1 MRKTFLFFI
10 LVFFLG
16 IVFCIDSG
24 IGEQKVENNHLS
36 VYYFHGN
43 FRCSTC
49 YKIEQYAKE
58 AIETNFKA
66 ELASGKMV
74 FKAINVEEK
83 GKEHFID
90 DYQLYTKSLIISLVK
105 DGKETKYKNLTK
117 VWEYIRNK
125 QMFFDYVKNEVTSYL
140 KEL

>member
-1 MRKTFLFFI
+1 MCKTFLFFI

-16 IVFCIDSG
+16 IVFCTDSG
-24 IGEQKVENNHLS
+24 IGKQQVENNHLS

-43 FRCSTC
+43 FRCPTC

-58 AIETNFKA
+58 AIETNFK
-66 ELASGKMV
+66 EDLASGKMV

-105 DGKETKYKNLTK
+105 DGKEIKYKNLTK

-125 QMFFDYVKNEVTSYL
+125 QTFFDYVKNEVTSYL

>member
-16 IVFCIDSG
+16 IVFCTDSG
-24 IGEQKVENNHLS
+24 IGEQQVENNHLS

-43 FRCSTC
+43 FRCFTC

-58 AIETNFKA
+58 AIETNFK
-66 ELASGKMV
+66 EDLASGKMV

-105 DGKETKYKNLTK
+105 DGKEIKYKNLTK

>member
-10 LVFFLG
+10 LVSFLG
-16 IVFCIDSG
+16 IVFCIDNG

-36 VYYFHGN
+36 VYYFRGN
-43 FRCSTC
+43 FRCFTC

-58 AIETNFKA
+58 VIETNFK
-66 ELASGKMV
+66 ENLASGKMV
-74 FKAINVEEK
+74 FKTINVEEK

-105 DGKETKYKNLTK
+105 DGKEIKYKNLTK